1 MKFKLIITS
10 VILTLV
16 TVSAFASY
24 ELTNQ
29 ERSPIE
35 YEMHMLTMSPA
46 EHMAT
51 KVLQNHPLVLLYEWV
66 AE

>member
-1 MKFKLIITS
+1 MKLKLAIIG
-10 VILTLV
+10 LV
-16 TVSAFASY
+16 LGLITASAFASY

-29 ERSPIE
+29 EISPIE
-35 YEMHMLTMSPA
+35 YEMKILTMSPS

-66 AE
+66 TE